1 VILGRDRN
9 LGGVGLF
16 KRELMYGGSVV
27 AAICAAL
34 LLGAPRAAAASAPVS
49 VFPSPSTSSAL
60 PGTQITFRGVAPSSI
75 GPVQVVG
82 SSTGAHTG
90 HIAADADDQGGSFI
104 PDTPFVPGET
114 VTVSTG
120 LNVLGGVN
128 GTFRFGIVHPAG
140 PSSPR
145 QSPIVAAGANGVRH
159 FVSRPDLVPAR
170 LTFIRRAAP
179 AAFGDIFVAPEFGPV
194 QNGPMLLDPA
204 GNLIWFY
211 PLPAKMFAAD
221 FRVQQLWGQS
231 VLTWWQGYFTGVS
244 HVGEDVIFDQHY
256 QPIATVSAG
265 NGLQADLHEF
275 LVTPEGQAWIVA
287 VSPVVLPGFRG
298 TVLDSVVQEIDIKT
312 GLVMFEW
319 HALDH
324 VPFSESFFRP
334 SKSGYDPYHLNS
346 IAIDRDGNPIVSVRN
361 TWAAYKIDLRTG
373 AVIWTLGSSRSSF
386 KMGAGTRT
394 AFQHDLVVL
403 PDGSFLMF
411 DDGGAPPA
419 VHSQSRVVRIAI
431 DTKHMTARLVKQYVH
446 TPPLLTAFEGGVQP
460 LPGGELF
467 VGWGQQPYLT
477 EFNAARRIDFDARF
491 NVPTS
496 SYRAYRFP
504 WHGYPLTPPDIAVA
518 TGAKGTTTVYASW
531 NGATDVSSWRVLAG
545 SSGTSLRSVA
555 TAPKIGFETTVSMR
569 VREPCFAV
577 QALTSAGQVIG
588 TSRPSGSSSA
598 CQVSSSAQSS
608 ARAR

>member
-1 VILGRDRN
+1 LGAAA
-9 LGGVGLF
+9 LF
-16 KRELMYGGSVV
+16 KRELMYVGSVV
-27 AAICAAL
+27 AVICTAL
-34 LLGAPRAAAASAPVS
+34 LMSPPCAGAASAPVS
-49 VFPSPSTSSAL
+49 VFPSPGTSSAL
-60 PGTQITFRGVAPSSI
+60 PGSQITFRGVAPNSI

-90 HIAADADDQGGSFI
+90 HIAADSDNQGGSFI
-104 PDTPFVPGET
+104 PDTPFAPGET

-120 LNVLGGVN
+120 LSVLGGAN
-128 GTFRFGIVHPAG
+128 GTFQFGIVHPAG
-140 PSSPR
+140 PFSQKPSPL
-145 QSPIVAAGANGVRH
+145 VAAGSNGVRH
-159 FVSRPDLVPAR
+159 FQSRPDLVPAR

-179 AAFGDIFVAPEFGPV
+179 AAFGDIFVAPQFGPV
-194 QNGPMLLDPA
+194 QNGPMLLDPS

-211 PLPAKMFAAD
+211 PLPAKVFAAD
-221 FRVQQLWGQS
+221 FRVQQLWGQP

-275 LVTPEGQAWIVA
+275 LVTPQGQAWIVA
-287 VSPVVLPGFRG
+287 VSPVFWPGIRG
-298 TVLDSVVQEIDIKT
+298 PVLDSVVQEIDIKT

-319 HALDH
+319 HAIDH

-334 SKSGYDPYHLNS
+334 SKSGFDPYHLNS
-346 IAIDRDGNPIVSVRN
+346 IAIDYDGNPIVSMRN
-361 TWAAYKIDLRTG
+361 TWAEYKIDRRTG

-394 AFQHDLVVL
+394 AFQHDLVIL
-403 PDGSFLMF
+403 PDGTFLLF

-419 VHSQSRVVRIAI
+419 VHTQSRVVRIAI

-446 TPPLLTAFEGGVQP
+446 TPPLSSAFEGSVQP
-460 LPGGELF
+460 LPRGELF

-477 EFNAARRIDFDARF
+477 EFNAAGRIDFDARF

-504 WHGYPLTPPDIAVA
+504 WSGSPLAPPDIAV
-518 TGAKGTTTVYASW
+518 TNGAKATTTVYASW
-531 NGATDVSSWRVLAG
+531 NGATAVSLWRVLAG

-555 TAPKIGFETTVSMR
+555 TAGKLGFETTISVR

-577 QALTSAGQVIG
+577 QALTSTGQVLG
-588 TSRPSGSSSA
+588 TSRPSGPSAA
-598 CQVSSSAQSS
+598 CQVSSSARSS
-608 ARAR
+608 DRTHSMHGPA